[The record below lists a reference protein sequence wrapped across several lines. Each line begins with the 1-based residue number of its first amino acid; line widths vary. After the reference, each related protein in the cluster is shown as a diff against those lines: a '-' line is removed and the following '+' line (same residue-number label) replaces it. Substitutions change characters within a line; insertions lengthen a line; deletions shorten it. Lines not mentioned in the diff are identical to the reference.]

1 MNSMYFAIS
10 RHTKGRKGTKRSDVL
25 VLEVQV
31 LGYHQY
37 VISYVLPVHLIQKY
51 IVIQHRRS
59 LIFVTHKNLQV
70 DMEYKDQHKPL
81 FYDV

>member
-1 MNSMYFAIS
+1 M
-10 RHTKGRKGTKRSDVL
+10 
-25 VLEVQV
+25 

-81 FYDV
+81 FLRCLIFLIDRTALREFL